1 MLRRSLRLAGLVAA
15 LLAVAGCQITIVPAP
30 LPTVS
35 GVLTAQ
41 TTLNPT
47 AQIAGALGAGE
58 VRYYRVEVPNPG
70 ELLYVEAVG
79 SGLQVSL
86 RTSGNSLLG
95 VSTSPRYFA
104 YGTTFLAAGADVDDE
119 GDEALE
125 AASLV
130 TAFVCQGPCVAIR
143 SPGIASYLMRVENLS
158 GSSRSFSLFAYTIP
172 VNDTFEPNG
181 SRASATVLP
190 STGNYRGAIEWLGD
204 EDWFVYTGP
213 SSADLFLVFTPFD
226 FDLGLELEFVDCP
239 TCEVLDG
246 RSGSDV
252 EGLLS
257 GDVLRVRSAAGRAGP
272 AGSSG
277 YDIEIRIGL
286 P

>member
-47 AQIAGALGAGE
+47 AQITGVLAPDE
-58 VRYYRVEVPNPG
+58 VRYYRVDVPNPSD
-70 ELLYVEAVG
+70 LLYVEAVG

-104 YGTTFLAAGADVDDE
+104 ASVGLLALAADE
-119 GDEALE
+119 GDQALE

-130 TAFVCQGPCVAIR
+130 TAFVCQGPCVALR

-158 GSSRSFSLFAYTIP
+158 GSSRNFSLFAYTIP

-213 SSADLFLVFTPFD
+213 SSANLFLVFTPFD
-226 FDLGLELEFVDCP
+226 VDLGLRLEVVDCAGCP
-239 TCEVLDG
+239 VLG
-246 RSGSDV
+246 TPGQNV
-252 EGLLS
+252 VGLLQ